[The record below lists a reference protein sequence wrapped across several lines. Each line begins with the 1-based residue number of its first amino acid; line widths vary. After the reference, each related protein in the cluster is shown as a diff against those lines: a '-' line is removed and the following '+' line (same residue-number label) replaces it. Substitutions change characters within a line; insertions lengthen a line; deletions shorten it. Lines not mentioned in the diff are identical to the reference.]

1 MWLLE
6 DHTIRTVIYGS
17 ALVGGISGGL
27 GCFAYLNR
35 QSLVGDVIAHSSL
48 LGIVLAFL
56 VGGTLGLSGTR
67 SLSLLMVGAVL
78 AGLLASLVTRSVTT
92 RTRLPKD
99 AALGVMLAVFF
110 GSGLT
115 LLRWL
120 QRRSPPLPGVAGL
133 DDYLFGMA
141 AATTTGDVQLTA
153 MVGLPMVLL
162 AVLAWNRLKI
172 VTLDAGFATGLG
184 VRVHVWEV
192 AIQIVL
198 VVSIVIGLQ
207 IVGVILMIALL
218 ITPAAAARQW
228 TRHMGP
234 MTLLAAAIGCVCA
247 VTGAIV
253 SSLGVHLPTGPV
265 IVLLLAMVFLL
276 SIFFAPQRGIV
287 FRRTPHDV

>member
-1 MWLLE
+1 MWLFE
-6 DHTIRTVIYGS
+6 DHTIRTVMLGS
-17 ALVGGISGGL
+17 VLVGGISGGL

-48 LGIVLAFL
+48 LGIVAAFL
-56 VGGTLGLSGTR
+56 AGAAFGLSGG
-67 SLSLLMVGAVL
+67 LSLWLLMIGAIA
-78 AGLLASLVTRSVTT
+78 AGLMAALLTQFVTT

-99 AALGVMLAVFF
+99 AALGVMLAIFF
-110 GSGLT
+110 GSGLS

-141 AATTTGDVQLTA
+141 AATTSRDVLITA
-153 MVGLPMVLL
+153 ALGLPMVVL
-162 AVLAWNRLKI
+162 AVVAWNRLKI
-172 VTLDAGFATGLG
+172 VTLDAAFASGLG
-184 VRVHVWEV
+184 VRTAFWDVV
-192 AIQIVL
+192 IQIVL

-218 ITPAAAARQW
+218 ITPAASARQW

-234 MTLLAAAIGCVCA
+234 MIVLAAAIGGVCA
-247 VTGAIV
+247 VLGAVI

-265 IVLLLAMVFLL
+265 IVLLLAAVFLI
-276 SIFFAPQRGIV
+276 SILLAPQRGLLTQ
-287 FRRTPHDV
+287 RATHDV

>member
-1 MWLLE
+1 MWLFT
-6 DHTIRTVIYGS
+6 DHTIRTVMLGS

-56 VGGTLGLSGTR
+56 TGGALGWSAGR
-67 SLSLLMVGAVL
+67 SLWLLMIGAVV
-78 AGLLASLVTRSVTT
+78 AGLLAALLTQFVTA
-92 RTRLPKD
+92 RTRLPRD
-99 AALGVMLAVFF
+99 AALGVMLAIFF

-115 LLRWL
+115 VLRWL

-141 AATTTGDVQLTA
+141 AATTSRDVQLTA
-153 MVGLPMVLL
+153 VLGLPMVVL
-162 AVLAWNRLKI
+162 AVVAWNRLKI
-172 VTLDAGFATGLG
+172 VTLDAGFASGLG
-184 VRVHVWEV
+184 VRIAVWEV
-192 AIQIVL
+192 VIQIVL

-234 MTLLAAAIGCVCA
+234 MTVLASIIGCVCA
-247 VTGAIV
+247 VLGALI

-265 IVLLLAMVFLL
+265 IVLLLAAVFLV
-276 SIFFAPQRGIV
+276 SIAVAPQRGLLI
-287 FRRTPHDV
+287 RGAAHDV